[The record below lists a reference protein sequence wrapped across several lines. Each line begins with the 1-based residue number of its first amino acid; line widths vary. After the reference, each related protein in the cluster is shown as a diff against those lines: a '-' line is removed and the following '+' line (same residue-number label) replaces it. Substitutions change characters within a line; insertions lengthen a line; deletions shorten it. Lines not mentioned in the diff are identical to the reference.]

1 MKKGRLIVI
10 VFLFLSIGSIF
21 IANTLID
28 PFQSNL
34 SNDKDG
40 KDMEIKKESLHIV
53 AIGDSLTEGIGDAT
67 KSGGYVPI
75 VADLLEETDGYKEVT
90 TSNYGKNGDRSDQVL
105 ERFHEN
111 KSIQEDIASANIV
124 VLTVGGNDIVQT
136 LKKIFLTANE
146 ESFTL
151 PEKTYRVNLKAL
163 LADFKRLNPE
173 LELYVFG
180 IYNPYYVYFPEIT
193 EMQNIVDKWNQTTQ
207 EIVNETDNATFISTV
222 DLFNPTIKQDEV
234 KNLLMDEENS
244 DGSESV
250 NPYLYEKDLFH
261 PNEAGYEL
269 MGKVLFQ
276 AIEAE

>member
-10 VFLFLSIGSIF
+10 VFLFLIIGSIF
-21 IANTLID
+21 IATLLTN

-34 SNDKDG
+34 SNNDKNT
-40 KDMEIKKESLHIV
+40 EIKKESLHIV

-67 KSGGYVPI
+67 KGGGYVPI
-75 VADLLEETDGYKEVT
+75 VADLLEETDVYKEVT

-105 ERFHEN
+105 KRFHES

-124 VLTVGGNDIVQT
+124 VLTVGGNDIIKTFKQV
-136 LKKIFLTANE
+136 FLTATE
-146 ESFTL
+146 ESFIL
-151 PEKTYRVNLKAL
+151 PEKAYQVNLRAL
-163 LADFKRLNPE
+163 LADFKKLNPK
-173 LELYVFG
+173 LEVYVFG
-180 IYNPYYVYFPEIT
+180 VYNPYYVYFPEIT
-193 EMQNIVDKWNQTTQ
+193 EMQNIVDKWNKTTQ

-234 KNLLMDEENS
+234 KNILMDEENS
-244 DGSESV
+244 DGSEIN

-261 PNEAGYEL
+261 PNKAGYEL
-269 MGKVLFQ
+269 MGEVLFQ

>member
-10 VFLFLSIGSIF
+10 VFLFFIIGSIL
-21 IANTLID
+21 IASLLTD
-28 PFQSNL
+28 PFQSNS
-34 SNDKDG
+34 SNNEKDT
-40 KDMEIKKESLHIV
+40 EIKKESLHIV

-67 KSGGYVPI
+67 KGGGYVPI
-75 VADLLEETDGYKEVT
+75 VADLLEETDIYKEVT

-105 ERFHEN
+105 KRFHEN

-136 LKKIFLTANE
+136 LKKNFSTATE
-146 ESFTL
+146 ESFIL
-151 PEKTYRVNLKAL
+151 PEKTYGVNLRAL

-173 LELYVFG
+173 LEFYVFG

-193 EMQNIVDKWNQTTQ
+193 EMQNIVEKWNKATQ

-222 DLFNPTIKQDEV
+222 NLFNPTIKRDEI
-234 KNLLMDEENS
+234 KNLSMDEKNPSGTEIT
-244 DGSESV
+244 

-269 MGKVLFQ
+269 MGEVLFQ